1 MNKPATSP
9 HDRNA
14 GLQGER
20 QEKAYLSKPDA
31 QAKDARRRIHRL
43 RVRLRFPVRKVL
55 PLAQMFVGCM
65 TIFVACLAIA
75 LIVKAEELTE
85 SPISEADREYW
96 SFRPLVRPDVP
107 ALQTGDAANP
117 IDMFLEQRLRKK
129 DLVPLGRADRTTL
142 LRRVT
147 IDLIGLPPTLEEIA
161 SFLNDAAPEAYERV
175 VDRLLASPGF
185 GERWGQ
191 HWLDLARFAET
202 DGFEFDAVRPNA
214 WRYRD
219 WVIAAFNRDLPFD
232 RFVQQQ
238 IAGDELWPDDPQAV
252 VATGFLLCGPDMPD
266 INDQDERRH
275 TILNEL
281 TGTVGSVFLGLSV
294 GCAQCHDHKIDP
306 ISQPDF
312 FRLRAFFDRG
322 DIFKDHPIATPNEQ
336 TAYEAARQAT
346 APLEKEL
353 KQLDDAAR
361 KRLREQNPD
370 LQPTAADLKGA
381 LTEDERTRR
390 DGLSAELARLPKVPE
405 LAHGRVFQNGG
416 ERTSVVA
423 IRGDFK
429 RPGPEVQPAFL
440 RIADSRRLGGPPDLD
455 SERGKKKEEKVGR
468 AAQPTGGRLT
478 RSDLAR
484 WMTRADHPL
493 VPRVMA
499 NRLWQFHFGAGLCR
513 SPSDFGYSG
522 SDPSH
527 PELLDWLASELTRD
541 GGSLKRMHRVMVTSA
556 AYQRAA
562 RPGTD
567 ESSRVLWAALQA
579 ADPDNRWCGRMTP
592 RRLEGEAIRDAMLS
606 AAGVLS
612 ERRGGPGARP
622 PLPKEMIATL
632 LKNQWTVSPDEED
645 HQRRSIHLMVR
656 RNLRYP
662 LFEVFDRPDTNAT
675 CAKRSRSTVA
685 PQALAL
691 LNSELSLSLAETL
704 ASRITREVTGA
715 DLQVQLAFQLVLGRH
730 PTGEELAWSNDF
742 LREESRPN
750 QTDQRSALHR
760 LCLALFNANEFL
772 YVD

>member
-1 MNKPATSP
+1 M
-9 HDRNA
+9 
-14 GLQGER
+14 
-20 QEKAYLSKPDA
+20 
-31 QAKDARRRIHRL
+31 
-43 RVRLRFPVRKVL
+43 
-55 PLAQMFVGCM
+55 LAHG
-65 TIFVACLAIA
+65 VAVIAVCLAVV
-75 LIVKAEELTE
+75 LTVKAEELTE
-85 SPISEADREYW
+85 PPISQADREYW
-96 SFRPLVRPDVP
+96 SFRPLVRPAIP
-107 ALQTGDAANP
+107 AVQAGDAANP
-117 IDMFLEQRLRKK
+117 IDVFLERRLREIGFVA
-129 DLVPLGRADRTTL
+129 LERADKATL

-147 IDLIGLPPTLEEIA
+147 FDLIGLPPTPEEIA
-161 SFLNDAAPEAYERV
+161 VFLDDAGSEAYERV
-175 VDRLLASPGF
+175 VDRLLASPGY

-219 WVIAAFNRDLPFD
+219 WVIEALNNDLPFD

-238 IAGDELWPDDPQAV
+238 IAGDELWPDDPQAAI
-252 VATGFLLCGPDMPD
+252 ATGFLLCGPDMPD

-281 TGTVGSVFLGLSV
+281 AGTVGSVFLGLSV

-306 ISQPDF
+306 ISQADF
-312 FRLRAFFDRG
+312 YRLRAFFDRG
-322 DIFKDHPIATPNEQ
+322 DLFKDHPIATPEERS
-336 TAYEAARQAT
+336 AHEVARKAT

-370 LQPTAADLKGA
+370 LQPTAADLREA
-381 LTEDERTRR
+381 LKEDERTRR
-390 DGLSAELARLPKVPE
+390 DELVTELARLPKVPE
-405 LAHGRVFQNGG
+405 LAHGRVFKNGA
-416 ERTSVVA
+416 ERMSVVA

-429 RPGPEVQPAFL
+429 RPGAEVQPAFL
-440 RIADSRRLGGPPDLD
+440 RIADSFVGWAPPTKSQPELVGGAHP
-455 SERGKKKEEKVGR
+455 
-468 AAQPTGGRLT
+468 T

-484 WMTRADHPL
+484 WLTRADHPL

-499 NRLWQFHFGAGLCR
+499 NRLWQFHFGEGLCR

-541 GGSLKRMHRVMVTSA
+541 GGSLKRMHRMMMTSA

-562 RPGTD
+562 RPGTG
-567 ESSRVLWAALQA
+567 ESSRALWNTVQA
-579 ADPDNRWCGRMTP
+579 ADPDNRLWGRMTP
-592 RRLEGEAIRDAMLS
+592 RRLEGETIRDAMLS

-612 ERRGGPGARP
+612 ERQGGPGARP

-645 HQRRSIHLMVR
+645 HRRRSIHLMVR

-704 ASRITREVTGA
+704 ANRITREATGA
-715 DLQVQLAFQLVLGRH
+715 DQQVQLAFQLVLGRQ

-742 LREESRPN
+742 LQEESRPN
-750 QTDQRSALHR
+750 QADQRNALHR

>member
-1 MNKPATSP
+1 MSKPATSSR
-9 HDRNA
+9 DRSA
-14 GLQGER
+14 GQ
-20 QEKAYLSKPDA
+20 
-31 QAKDARRRIHRL
+31 
-43 RVRLRFPVRKVL
+43 
-55 PLAQMFVGCM
+55 QMFSRCVVL
-65 TIFVACLAIA
+65 FAACLAIV
-75 LIVKAEELTE
+75 LTVKAEELTE
-85 SPISEADREYW
+85 PPISEADREYW

-107 ALQTGDAANP
+107 TLQTGDAANP
-117 IDMFLEQRLRKK
+117 IDVFLERRLRESG
-129 DLVPLGRADRTTL
+129 LVALGRADRATL

-147 IDLIGLPPTLEEIA
+147 FDLIGLPPTPDEIA
-161 SFLNDAAPEAYERV
+161 SFLNDAAPDAFERV
-175 VDRLLASPGF
+175 VDRLLASPGY

-219 WVIAAFNRDLPFD
+219 WVIEALNRDLLFD
-232 RFVQQQ
+232 EFVQQQ
-238 IAGDELWPDDPQAV
+238 IAGDELWPDDPQAA

-275 TILNEL
+275 TILNEMA
-281 TGTVGSVFLGLSV
+281 GTVGSVFLGLSV

-312 FRLRAFFDRG
+312 YRLRAFFDRG
-322 DIFKDHPIATPNEQ
+322 DIFKDHPIATPDER
-336 TAYEAARQAT
+336 TAHEAARQAT

-353 KQLDDAAR
+353 QQFDDAAR

-381 LTEDERTRR
+381 LTAGERTRR
-390 DGLSAELARLPKVPE
+390 DELVTELARLPKVPE
-405 LAHGRVFQNGG
+405 LAHGRVFKNGG

-429 RPGPEVQPAFL
+429 RPGAEVQPAFV
-440 RIADSRRLGGPPDLD
+440 RIADR
-455 SERGKKKEEKVGR
+455 KKVEEKDVGL
-468 AAQPTGGRLT
+468 AAQPTVGRLT

-499 NRLWQFHFGAGLCR
+499 NRLWQFHFGEGLCR

-522 SDPSH
+522 SDPSD

-541 GGSLKRMHRVMVTSA
+541 GGSLKRMHRLIVTSA
-556 AYQRAA
+556 SYQRSA
-562 RPGTD
+562 RPGSALAART
-567 ESSRVLWAALQA
+567 RWTALQA
-579 ADPDNRWCGRMTP
+579 ADPDNRWWGRMTP

-606 AAGVLS
+606 AAGILS
-612 ERRGGPGARP
+612 ERRSGPGARP

-645 HQRRSIHLMVR
+645 HRRRSIYLMVR

-691 LNSELSLSLAETL
+691 LNSELSLSLVETL
-704 ASRITREVTGA
+704 ASRITREATGA
-715 DLQVQLAFQLVLGRH
+715 DRQVELAFELVLGRR
-730 PTGEELAWSNDF
+730 PTSDELAWSNDF
-742 LREESRPN
+742 LRDDSRPN
-750 QTDQRSALHR
+750 QADQRSGLQR
-760 LCLALFNANEFL
+760 LCLALFNTNEFL

>member
-1 MNKPATSP
+1 MSKQFPTMHHGCTSP
-9 HDRNA
+9 HRIVCGVVIATCWAVVLHANA
-14 GLQGER
+14 E
-20 QEKAYLSKPDA
+20 D
-31 QAKDARRRIHRL
+31 
-43 RVRLRFPVRKVL
+43 
-55 PLAQMFVGCM
+55 
-65 TIFVACLAIA
+65 
-75 LIVKAEELTE
+75 LTE
-85 SPISEADREYW
+85 PPISQADREHW
-96 SFRPLVRPDVP
+96 SFRPLVRPAVP
-107 ALQTGDAANP
+107 ALSTGDAANP
-117 IDMFLEQRLRKK
+117 IDAFLERRLRERG
-129 DLVPLGRADRTTL
+129 LVALGRADKGTL

-147 IDLIGLPPTLEEIA
+147 FDLIGLPPTSAEMA
-161 SFLNDAAPEAYERV
+161 SFLDDAAPEAYERV
-175 VDRLLASPGF
+175 VDRLLTSPGY

-202 DGFEFDAVRPNA
+202 DGFEFDAMRPNA

-219 WVIAAFNRDLPFD
+219 WVIEALNTDLPFD

-238 IAGDELWPDDPQAV
+238 IAGDELWPDDPQAAI
-252 VATGFLLCGPDMPD
+252 ATGFLLCGPDMPD

-281 TGTVGSVFLGLSV
+281 AGTVGSVFLGLSV

-312 FRLRAFFDRG
+312 YRLRAFFDRG
-322 DIFKDHPIATPNEQ
+322 DLFKDHPIATPEER
-336 TAYEAARQAT
+336 TAHEAARKAT

-381 LTEDERTRR
+381 LAEDERTRR
-390 DGLSAELARLPKVPE
+390 DELADELARLPKVPE
-405 LAHGRVFQNGG
+405 LPHGRVFKTGA

-440 RIADSRRLGGPPDLD
+440 RVVDFRRLGSQPDLD
-455 SERGKKKEEKVGR
+455 SDRDTARGEKKEEVGLG
-468 AAQPTGGRLT
+468 AQPTKGRLV

-484 WMTRADHPL
+484 WLTRPDHPL

-499 NRLWQFHFGAGLCR
+499 NRLWQFHFGEGQCR

-541 GGSLKRMHRVMVTSA
+541 GGSLKRLHRLIVTSA

-562 RPGTD
+562 RPGTGED
-567 ESSRVLWAALQA
+567 SRAGWNALQA
-579 ADPDNRWCGRMTP
+579 ADPDNRLWGRMTP
-592 RRLEGEAIRDAMLS
+592 RRLEGETIRDAMLS

-612 ERRGGPGARP
+612 ERHGGPGARP
-622 PLPKEMIATL
+622 PLPKELVATL

-645 HQRRSIHLMVR
+645 HRRRSIHLMVR

-675 CAKRSRSTVA
+675 CPRRSRSTVA

-704 ASRITREVTGA
+704 ADRVMREAVTTTERI
-715 DLQVQLAFQLVLGRH
+715 DLAFQLTLGR
-730 PTGEELAWSNDF
+730 PPMEEERVWSKAF
-742 LREESRPN
+742 LREETGTTTEVDRG
-750 QTDQRSALHR
+750 ALTR
-760 LCLALFNANEFL
+760 FSLALFNANEFL